1 MMNAPQPNKPEPL
14 LSRDFALACAGNF
27 TFFGSMHFLLPA
39 LPIFVV
45 SLGGHESDVGMVM
58 GAFTLT
64 SVLLRPYVGRG
75 VDNGRRKPF
84 LLLGALIFTLA
95 SLSYNLASSVALVF
109 LVRAFHGAGIACFTT
124 AASTYIADI
133 APASRRGA
141 ALGYYGMF
149 SNVAMSIGPFLGG
162 LLMRAFSLPVLFAA
176 SAGMGLT
183 SMGIVSLLREPAK
196 ALSPRPTA
204 AAPRPLICRSA
215 VFPSLVMFSVSLTY
229 GTVLSFL
236 PLLAVERKIENFEV
250 FFTAFALALIVV
262 RAVAGGL
269 SDRFGRAAVIVPGMA
284 LTMASMVLLSVASSL
299 PVLLLVA
306 ALYGLGF
313 GAVSPVL
320 QAFTVDRAGLGDRG
334 AAMATYSA
342 AFDLGI
348 GVGSVLLGYIL
359 QVSTFSV
366 MYLTAAGCVVVG
378 LAGFVLVSRRSPP
391 ACAS

>member
-1 MMNAPQPNKPEPL
+1 MNTGQPAKPEPL

-39 LPIFVV
+39 LPIYIVG
-45 SLGGHESDVGMVM
+45 LGGHESDVGMVM

-84 LLLGALIFTLA
+84 LLLGALIFVLA
-95 SLSYNLASSVALVF
+95 SLSYNLASSVPLVF

-133 APASRRGA
+133 SPASRRGA
-141 ALGYYGMF
+141 ALGFYGMF

-162 LLMRAFSLPVLFAA
+162 LLMRAFSMPILFAA
-176 SAGMGLT
+176 SAGMGL
-183 SMGIVSLLREPAK
+183 SSLGIVSLLREPAREP
-196 ALSPRPTA
+196 SSRPTTA
-204 AAPRPLICRSA
+204 TARPLICRSA
-215 VFPSLVMFSVSLTY
+215 VFPSLVMFSLSLTY

-262 RAVAGGL
+262 RASAGEL
-269 SDRFGRAAVIVPGMA
+269 SDRLGRAMVIIPGMA
-284 LTMASMVLLSVASSL
+284 LVIAAMALLSVASSL
-299 PVLLLVA
+299 PLLLLVA
-306 ALYGLGF
+306 LIYGLGF
-313 GAVSPVL
+313 GAVNPVL
-320 QAFTVDRAGLGDRG
+320 QAFTVDRAGLSDRG
-334 AAMATYSA
+334 AAMATFSA

-348 GVGSVLLGYIL
+348 GIGSVVLGYIL
-359 QVSTFSV
+359 QVSTFGA
-366 MYLTAAGCVVVG
+366 MYLTAAGCVLLGLVG
-378 LAGFVLVSRRSPP
+378 FILVSRRSPP
-391 ACAS
+391 ACSP